1 MTKYHQKVIMKTYD
15 EKHIHNWTGTQ
26 LTHKKN
32 ITINLKMH
40 NVTTITRQDN
50 KKRWNN
56 NGNKCKD
63 IKNNNKTYKTS
74 LLTST
79 INKKIE
85 TR

>member
-1 MTKYHQKVIMKTYD
+1 
-15 EKHIHNWTGTQ
+15 
-26 LTHKKN
+26 
-32 ITINLKMH
+32 MH
-40 NVTTITRQDN
+40 NVTTITRQVN

-85 TR
+85 MRKCKSNAPQLKQSQTDPIQLIH